1 MAVLV
6 FVLFWISVA
15 IGLVVLGL
23 RSGRRGQPGGV
34 QMRRGGRAYWYV
46 SFAIVLLGFGGGI
59 PIASSLGRESDSK
72 SDPQAD
78 ISDLTPAEEH
88 GRELFHQ
95 FCSLCHTL
103 KAANAV
109 AQVGPSL
116 AMLRPTKE
124 RVLDAIENGRARGNG
139 AMAADLVGG
148 QDAQDV
154 ADFVALAVG
163 KNEEPEG

>member
-1 MAVLV
+1 MAVLI

-34 QMRRGGRAYWYV
+34 QMRRGGRWYWYV
-46 SFAIVLLGFGGGI
+46 SFAIILLGFGGGI
-59 PIASSLGRESDSK
+59 PIASSLGRQSDSK

-78 ISDLTPAEEH
+78 ISNLTAGEEH

-109 AQVGPSL
+109 AQVGPNL
-116 AMLRPTKE
+116 DNLRPTKAL
-124 RVLDAIENGRARGNG
+124 VLDALKNGRARGNG
-139 AMAADLVGG
+139 AMARNLVVG
-148 QDAQDV
+148 QDAEDV
-154 ADFVALAVG
+154 AAFVSTAVG
-163 KNEEPEG
+163 KKGQ

>member
-6 FVLFWISVA
+6 FVLFWVTVA

-23 RSGRRGQPGGV
+23 RSGRRGKPTGV

-46 SFAIVLLGFGGGI
+46 SFAIILLGFGGGI

-78 ISDLTPAEEH
+78 ISELTASEQH

-109 AQVGPSL
+109 AQVGPNL
-116 AMLRPTKE
+116 DNLRPTKAL
-124 RVLDAIENGRARGNG
+124 VLDALKNGRARGNG
-139 AMAADLVGG
+139 AMARNLVVG

-154 ADFVALAVG
+154 ANFVSTAVG
-163 KNEEPEG
+163 KKNQ

>member
-15 IGLVVLGL
+15 IGLVFLGL

-34 QMRRGGRAYWYV
+34 QMRRGGRWYWYAT
-46 SFAIVLLGFGGGI
+46 FAIILLGFGGGI
-59 PIASSLGRESDSK
+59 PIASSLGRQSDSK

-78 ISDLTPAEEH
+78 ISALSPAEEH

-109 AQVGPSL
+109 AQVGPNL
-116 AMLRPTKE
+116 DNLRPTKAL
-124 RVLDAIENGRARGNG
+124 VLDALKNGRARGNG
-139 AMAADLVGG
+139 AMARNLVVG

-154 ADFVALAVG
+154 ADFVATAVG
-163 KNEEPEG
+163 KKNQ